1 MITDY
6 NLTVLNA
13 LDTCSGTFTRIKN
26 KNPDEKSVID
36 YAVTSNDLVPFLKS
50 MTIDESKEI
59 TPWRKLKHGKCF
71 TDHNAFL
78 MKLEFPQYAQLKKVG
93 SRETTWNF
101 NDPLGWEK
109 FHKLTSRD
117 MSFVWCWDDSY
128 SADVSYDIWS
138 KKLTSVLRRCFK
150 KKCIKKDKPLY
161 TKEIRSLLDKRQG
174 IKNHIRKCGSSQ
186 CSVKS
191 KLRKLDTLTDKK

>member
-1 MITDY
+1 
-6 NLTVLNA
+6 
-13 LDTCSGTFTRIKN
+13 
-26 KNPDEKSVID
+26 
-36 YAVTSNDLVPFLKS
+36 

-78 MKLEFPQYAQLKKVG
+78 MKLEIRQYAQLKKVG

-117 MSFVWCWDDSY
+117 MSLVWCWDDSY
-128 SADVSYDIWS
+128 SADVSYDIW
-138 KKLTSVLRRCFK
+138 
-150 KKCIKKDKPLY
+150 
-161 TKEIRSLLDKRQG
+161 
-174 IKNHIRKCGSSQ
+174 
-186 CSVKS
+186 
-191 KLRKLDTLTDKK
+191 